1 MILIQGAGIAGL
13 TLAALLQQQDKP
25 YRLIDHADQL
35 RPVGAGLGL
44 QANAQAIL
52 ARLGIKTVVADGGCW
67 LHAMTMGSAQSPRR
81 FEFDRPSTTLGV
93 HRAQLQEALLA
104 RVSADQLSL
113 GLSVSHWRQ
122 GEHGLDIE
130 LSNGETLC
138 ASHLI
143 GADGIHSGIRKQL
156 GRTGDLRVSN
166 QWCWRTVL
174 SGRPLGEEGF
184 EVFEGRHRLGAF
196 PIGPNQTY
204 LYWVES
210 DITKIPDVSGRD
222 VRELAR
228 FGATAAP
235 LADGWSSD
243 LNWLCHPLNDRPV
256 YWGKG
261 KVALIGDAAHPVT
274 PNMGQGAALAMED
287 AWYLSRL
294 LISSQGQAV
303 PGLQRHRQARV
314 QGVRQLSWLAGRV
327 AHLHWQPARWLR
339 DQTYNRLPAHQL
351 LRSQNKFVNHF
362 IEEMDH
368 V

>member
-13 TLAALLQQQDKP
+13 TLAALLQHQGEP
-25 YRLIDHADQL
+25 YRLIDHANQL
-35 RPVGAGLGL
+35 QPAGAGLGL

-52 ARLGIKTVVADGGCW
+52 ARLGIETAVADSGCW

-81 FEFDRPSTTLGV
+81 FAFDRTSKTLGV
-93 HRAQLQEALLA
+93 HRARLHEALLA
-104 RVSADQLSL
+104 RVPSDQLSL
-113 GLSVSHWRQ
+113 GLSVSRWRQ
-122 GEHGLDIE
+122 GEHGIDIE
-130 LSNGETLC
+130 LSNGETLR

-143 GADGIHSGIRKQL
+143 GADGIHSVLRMQL

-174 SGRPLGEEGF
+174 PGRPLGEEGF
-184 EVFEGRHRLGAF
+184 EVFDGRHRLGAF

-210 DITKIPDVSGRD
+210 GITRTLDVSARD

-228 FGATAAP
+228 FGAIAAP
-235 LADGWSSD
+235 LANTWPTD

-261 KVALIGDAAHPVT
+261 NVALIGDAAHPVT

-294 LISSQGQAV
+294 LSSRREQAA
-303 PGLQRHRQARV
+303 PGLQRHRQARA

-327 AHLHWQPARWLR
+327 AHLQRQPGRWLR
-339 DQTYNRLPAHQL
+339 DQTYRRLPAHQL
-351 LRSQNKFVNHF
+351 LRSQNSFVNHF
-362 IEEMDH
+362 IEEMNH